1 MSDALLIILTGAFV
15 GGACALVGSFLVLRK
30 LSMLGDAISHAVLP
44 GIALAFLMTASR
56 ASVPMFVGAVLF
68 GVLTAFLV
76 QYLTERGIQG
86 DAAIG
91 VTFTSLFA
99 LGVVLVSLYGSHVD
113 LDLECVLYGEIAY
126 TPFDR
131 FVWHGTDLGPRAL
144 WINVSLFAVDLGAV
158 LLLYKQL
165 QICAF
170 DPELADSVGIPVKG
184 MHYVLM
190 GLVAITTVGA
200 FESVGA
206 ILVVAMLIVPGAT
219 AYLLTDRLGR
229 LLAIA
234 VGLGASCAVFGYA
247 LAARVDGSIAG
258 AMATVAGAFFAVA
271 FLFSPKHGV
280 VSRVWARGQLRRRV
294 AEEDVLL
301 WAGRRAELA
310 GGAGGTFAA
319 IDVPRDA
326 RGTPEPARPVLKRLR
341 RGGMVELSEGL
352 LQLTEAGLARAQEL
366 LRRHRVYESYLGE
379 LGYDPSHV
387 HDPADRVEH
396 YIRRDI
402 VQEVEAA
409 AHFPQRDPH
418 DRPIPDPRR
427 EATGSA
433 PDHGAAG
440 SPPGDDPEEE
450 QS

>member
-1 MSDALLIILTGAFV
+1 MNDSILIVLTGAFV
-15 GGACALVGSFLVLRK
+15 GGACALVGSFLVLRR

-44 GIALAFLMTASR
+44 GIAVAFLMTASR
-56 ASVPMFVGAVLF
+56 ASWPMFVGAVAF
-68 GVLTAFLV
+68 GILTSFLV
-76 QYLTERGIQG
+76 QYLSQRGIQG

-99 LGVVLVSLYGSHVD
+99 IGVVLVSLFGSQVD

-131 FVWHGTDLGPRAL
+131 WTWGDTDLGPKAL
-144 WINVSLFAVDLGAV
+144 WINAGLFALNLFVV
-158 LLLYKQL
+158 TLLYKQFQL
-165 QICAF
+165 CAF
-170 DPELADSVGIPVKG
+170 DPELAASVGIPVTV

-190 GLVAITTVGA
+190 SLVAVTTVGA

-229 LLAIA
+229 LLALA
-234 VGLGASCAVFGYA
+234 VALGAGSALFGYL

-258 AMATVAGAFFAVA
+258 AMATVAGALFAVA
-271 FLFSPKHGV
+271 FLFSPRYGLL
-280 VSRVWARGQLRRRV
+280 SRVWARARLRRRV

-301 WAGRRAELA
+301 WAGRQIEVA
-310 GGAGGTFAA
+310 GPGGLSFAA

-326 RGTPEPARPVLKRLR
+326 RGTSAPIRPVLKRLR
-341 RGGMVELSEGL
+341 TSGLVEARDGL
-352 LQLTEAGLARAQEL
+352 LHLTEAGLARATEL

-379 LGYDPSHV
+379 LGYDPSHI

-396 YIRRDI
+396 YIRED
-402 VQEVEAA
+402 VAEAVEAA

-418 DRPIPDPRR
+418 DKPIPRPT
-427 EATGSA
+427 EELPS
-433 PDHGAAG
+433 
-440 SPPGDDPEEE
+440 GDDDPPHERERKVPR
-450 QS
+450 